1 MTRQMYYTG
10 ASVAA
15 AALLLLGLVGCDSS
29 KTETGYTPR
38 RLGMNAGEIHAL
50 YAPAF
55 SPEAHSGEN
64 EKKMESQVH
73 RPQY

>member
-1 MTRQMYYTG
+1 MTRRTLLIG
-10 ASVAA
+10 ASTAF
-15 AALLLLGLVGCDSS
+15 LLLGLLGCDSS

-38 RLGMNAGEIHAL
+38 RLGMNGGEIHAL

-55 SPEAHSGEN
+55 SPEAHLAET
-64 EKKMESQVH
+64 EKKTESQVR

>member
-1 MTRQMYYTG
+1 MIQRTYYTG

-15 AALLLLGLVGCDSS
+15 AALLLVGLLGCDSS

-55 SPEAHSGEN
+55 SPEAHAADS
-64 EKKMESQVH
+64 EKKMDSQVH